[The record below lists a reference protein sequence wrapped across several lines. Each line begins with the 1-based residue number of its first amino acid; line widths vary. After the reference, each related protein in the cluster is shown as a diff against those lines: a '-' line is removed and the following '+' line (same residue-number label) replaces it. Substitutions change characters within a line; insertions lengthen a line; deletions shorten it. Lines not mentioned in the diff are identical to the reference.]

1 LAEEP
6 TNSFIYSKLKEY
18 VMDKN
23 KALMLASVIFGIV
36 AVLHLLRAVLR
47 WNVTFNGFKIPLWLS
62 YVAVAVAG
70 YLSWLMYSAGKK

>member
-1 LAEEP
+1 
-6 TNSFIYSKLKEY
+6 
-18 VMDKN
+18 MDKN